1 MLVVHGFQDVP
12 KAAREAVLAIGNF
25 DGVHRGHQAL
35 LATTKALAAGTRPHG
50 VIIFDPHPRKLF
62 QPTAPL
68 FEITP
73 QSSKLDLLA
82 RYGATMTVVLPFD
95 QALAARDASAFIAD
109 VLVNGLSVH
118 HVVVGYDFHFGRG
131 RTGTPETLS
140 QSASQGQFGL
150 TVLEPVK
157 AFATDGAIVAS
168 SSAVRAALARGAVA
182 DAATLLGHWWRASGV
197 VTGGAKRGTGM
208 GYPTA
213 NITLPE
219 GCNLAHGIYAAR
231 VYIDGNAHAG
241 AAYLGTRPT
250 FDNGN
255 PVLETYLLDFTGDLY
270 GKVID
275 IEFIARVRPDQAFP
289 DMPALVQQMDRDV
302 AATRAHL
309 TTLTKTDLYRWP
321 DRPSDR
327 PSDRPNDRSND
338 RPKPHDQKN

>member
-12 KAAREAVLAIGNF
+12 KAARGAVLAIGNF

-35 LATTKALAAGTRPHG
+35 LATTKAIAAGQRPHG

-73 QSSKLDLLA
+73 KASKLDLLA
-82 RYGATMTVVLPFD
+82 RYGAAITAVLPFD
-95 QALAARDASAFIAD
+95 QALAARDAAAFIAD
-109 VLVNGLSVH
+109 VLVHGLGVH
-118 HVVVGYDFHFGRG
+118 HVVIGYNFHFGKG
-131 RTGTPETLS
+131 RTGTPDTLRH
-140 QSASQGQFGL
+140 SASQGQFGL
-150 TVLEPVK
+150 TVLDPVT
-157 AFATDGAIVAS
+157 ALAADGAIITS

-182 DAATLLGHWWRASGV
+182 DAAALLGHWWRASGV
-197 VTGGAKRGTGM
+197 VTGGAKRGTAM

-231 VYIDGNAHAG
+231 VYFDGNAHAG

-250 FDNGN
+250 FDNGK
-255 PVLETYLLDFTGDLY
+255 PVLETFLLDFNGNLY

-275 IEFIARVRPDQAFP
+275 IEFIARVRPDQAFS
-289 DMPALVQQMDRDV
+289 DMTALVQQMDRDV

-309 TTLTKTDLYRWP
+309 TTLEKTDPHRWP
-321 DRPSDR
+321 DRPEQPQDR
-327 PSDRPNDRSND
+327 
-338 RPKPHDQKN
+338 KN